1 MDEKRLAYFLAI
13 VDEGGLTKAARA
25 QHIAQP
31 SLSQSLGALER
42 ELGARLFDRAGRG
55 LRLTAAGHALIGPA
69 RQALR
74 SMQEV
79 RSAVG
84 EVSALLAGTLEIAA
98 LPTLAVDPLADLLGR
113 FRVEHPGVAVSMR
126 EAESAAGM
134 SALVRDGGCELG
146 LTHLPLPQ
154 QGLTTVELGVQE
166 LLFVLPASIDLG
178 SGHSSKAISPAALAK
193 IPLIVSPPGTSTRML
208 LDQAMEAAGVVASVA
223 VETDARE
230 AIVPLVLA
238 GAGGALLPAPL
249 ALEAQRRGALVRAA
263 RPRIARR
270 IGLVRR
276 EGPLSPAARAF
287 AALAG
292 ADAGEAAARSALCG
306 A

>member
-1 MDEKRLAYFLAI
+1 MDEKRLAHFLAI
-13 VDEGGLTKAARA
+13 VDEGGLTRAARA

-98 LPTLAVDPLADLLGR
+98 LPTLAVDPLADLIGR

-178 SGHSSKAISPAALAK
+178 GGRSSKAISPAALAK

-208 LDQAMEAAGVVASVA
+208 LDQAMEAAGVVPNVA

-249 ALEAQRRGALVRAA
+249 ALEAERRGALVRAA

-292 ADAGEAAARSALCG
+292 ADLALRSA
-306 A
+306 

>member
-193 IPLIVSPPGTSTRML
+193 
-208 LDQAMEAAGVVASVA
+208 
-223 VETDARE
+223 
-230 AIVPLVLA
+230 
-238 GAGGALLPAPL
+238 
-249 ALEAQRRGALVRAA
+249 
-263 RPRIARR
+263 
-270 IGLVRR
+270 
-276 EGPLSPAARAF
+276 
-287 AALAG
+287 
-292 ADAGEAAARSALCG
+292 
-306 A
+306 

>member
-13 VDEGGLTKAARA
+13 VDEGGLTKAAGA

-74 SMQEV
+74 SMHEV
-79 RSAVG
+79 RNAVG

-98 LPTLAVDPLADLLGR
+98 LPTLAVDPLADLVGR
-113 FRVEHPGVAVSMR
+113 FRVKHPGVAVSMR

-154 QGLTTVELGVQE
+154 QGLTTVELGLQE

-178 SGHSSKAISPAALAK
+178 SAYSSKAISPAALAK

-208 LDQAMEAAGVVASVA
+208 LDQAMEAAGVVPNVA

-249 ALEAQRRGALVRAA
+249 ALEAERRGALVRAA

-292 ADAGEAAARSALCG
+292 ADSALRG